1 MGLCRMIE
9 RVSVG
14 QGEAYMFKVAIVED
28 DRVASDTLKE
38 YIERFAAEKNEKI
51 EAEVFEDGL
60 KFKRHRDRKEA
71 AGNR

>member
-28 DRVASDTLKE
+28 E
-38 YIERFAAEKNEKI
+38 
-51 EAEVFEDGL
+51 
-60 KFKRHRDRKEA
+60 DRKSVV
-71 AGNR
+71 